1 MLRKLVVDRRD
12 FAPFGDRFSGEG
24 TTAVPLAMVAPTG
37 FEPVLQVRHARS
49 LDSRLVAAG

>member
-24 TTAVPLAMVAPTG
+24 TTAVPLAMVAPMAFG
-37 FEPVLQVRHARS
+37 RLRAIDFRGKLRV
-49 LDSRLVAAG
+49 SRVA